1 MNYPNSDKQKLND
14 LVLEF
19 KEKEI
24 NQLRQKIVTL
34 SKEVNLHP
42 QEKMFSVNLNLALL
56 RLEQLLKL

>member
-1 MNYPNSDKQKLND
+1 MNYPNSDKQKIND
-14 LVLEF
+14 LVLEL

-24 NQLRQKIVTL
+24 NQLRQKIVALTQ
-34 SKEVNLHP
+34 EVNLHP

>member
-14 LVLEF
+14 LVLEL

-34 SKEVNLHP
+34 SQEVNLHP

>member
-1 MNYPNSDKQKLND
+1 MNHPNSDKEKLTD
-14 LVLEF
+14 LVLEL

-24 NQLRQKIVTL
+24 NQLRQRIVTL
-34 SKEVNLHP
+34 SQEVNLHP